1 MNENKTALLKIF
13 STVLKDRVK
22 SVPQYQSISTEMVK
36 HFSRKEL
43 IEIITHNY
51 EGEVPSEFNL
61 VEMENNELLQLIGDD
76 FKIISYVMS
85 RWSKEVSQLPTLQE
99 WMHSKV
105 HSSPENE
112 TEENLESKSE
122 VILSEN
128 PEHTP
133 TTETDSEKPDSAS
146 ESSDKPISESPKP
159 SDVSSEVKKLEEKQ
173 DFKPDSKPVSEKPH
187 FGKKQED
194 KRPEKSK

>member
-13 STVLKDRVK
+13 SAVLKDRVK
-22 SVPQYQSISTEMVK
+22 SEPQYQSISTEMVK

-43 IEIITHNY
+43 IEIITHNF

-105 HSSPENE
+105 HSSPEKV
-112 TEENLESKSE
+112 TEENLESNSE
-122 VILSEN
+122 ETVSEN
-128 PEHTP
+128 LEHTP
-133 TTETDSEKPDSAS
+133 ISETVSEKQDSTSENTEKEVS
-146 ESSDKPISESPKP
+146 ESVKP
-159 SDVSSEVKKLEEKQ
+159 SDVSFEN
-173 DFKPDSKPVSEKPH
+173 
-187 FGKKQED
+187 KKQEE
-194 KRPEKSK
+194 KATSKKPEKAKNA

>member
-1 MNENKTALLKIF
+1 MNENRTALLKIF

-22 SVPQYQSISTEMVK
+22 SEPQYQSISTEMVK

-43 IEIITHNY
+43 IEIITHNF

-85 RWSKEVSQLPTLQE
+85 KWSKEVSQLPTLQE

-105 HSSPENE
+105 HSSPEKV
-112 TEENLESKSE
+112 TEENLEHTPISE
-122 VILSEN
+122 TVSEN
-128 PEHTP
+128 I
-133 TTETDSEKPDSAS
+133 EK
-146 ESSDKPISESPKP
+146 EVSESPKHL
-159 SDVSSEVKKLEEKQ
+159 DVLSEN
-173 DFKPDSKPVSEKPH
+173 
-187 FGKKQED
+187 KKQEE
-194 KRPEKSK
+194 KPSSKKPEKAKNA

>member
-13 STVLKDRVK
+13 SAVLKDRVK
-22 SVPQYQSISTEMVK
+22 SEPQYQSISTEMVK

-43 IEIITHNY
+43 IEIITHNF

-99 WMHSKV
+99 WMHSTV
-105 HSSPENE
+105 HPDSEKE
-112 TEENLESKSE
+112 TEENVESKSE
-122 VILSEN
+122 ETISES
-128 PEHTP
+128 PQHTP
-133 TTETDSEKPDSAS
+133 TTETVSEHQDSAS
-146 ESSDKPISESPKP
+146 ENSDKPNSESPKP
-159 SDVSSEVKKLEEKQ
+159 SDVSSEANKLEEKQ
-173 DFKPDSKPVSEKPH
+173 NFNPDSKPASEKPH

-194 KRPEKSK
+194 KKLEKK

>member
-13 STVLKDRVK
+13 SAVLKDRIK
-22 SVPQYQSISTEMVK
+22 SEPQYQSISTEMVK

-43 IEIITHNY
+43 IEIITHNF

-85 RWSKEVSQLPTLQE
+85 RWSKEVSQLPTKQE
-99 WMHSKV
+99 WIDSKIRPV
-105 HSSPENE
+105 PEKE

-122 VILSEN
+122 ETASES

-133 TTETDSEKPDSAS
+133 TTETVSEHQDSAS
-146 ESSDKPISESPKP
+146 ENSEKEISESPKP

-173 DFKPDSKPVSEKPH
+173 NFNPDSKPASEKPH

-194 KRPEKSK
+194 KKTEKSK

>member
-1 MNENKTALLKIF
+1 MNENRTALLKIF
-13 STVLKDRVK
+13 SAVLKDRVK
-22 SVPQYQSISTEMVK
+22 SEPQYQSISTEMVK

-43 IEIITHNY
+43 IEIITHNF
-51 EGEVPSEFNL
+51 EGEVPLEFNL

-105 HSSPENE
+105 HSSPEKE

-122 VILSEN
+122 ETASEN
-128 PEHTP
+128 LENPP
-133 TTETDSEKPDSAS
+133 ATETGSEHQDSAS
-146 ESSDKPISESPKP
+146 ENSNKPNSESPK
-159 SDVSSEVKKLEEKQ
+159 SLDVSSENKKTEEK
-173 DFKPDSKPVSEKPH
+173 PSSKK
-187 FGKKQED
+187 
-194 KRPEKSK
+194 PEKAKNA